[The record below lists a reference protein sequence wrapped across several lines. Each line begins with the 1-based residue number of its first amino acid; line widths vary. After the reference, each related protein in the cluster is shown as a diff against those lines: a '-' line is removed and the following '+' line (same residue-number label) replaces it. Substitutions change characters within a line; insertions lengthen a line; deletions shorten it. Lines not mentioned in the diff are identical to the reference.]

1 MNELA
6 VTMIEREA
14 EEAERRA
21 AALRKIAE
29 AARDLG
35 DEGLAHIRTLVESP
49 NGNGGNG
56 HVADEPKDSPDPAA
70 DAPRGREAVRRIVAE
85 RPGIWTLADLREEMK
100 QRGWYV
106 SAKAVEVAVTRLCD
120 LDREGRRIGKGRYLF
135 PANYG
140 EEDAVESDRSGV
152 AMITL

>member
-1 MNELA
+1 MNEFV

-21 AALRKIAE
+21 AAFRKIAE

-35 DEGLAHIRTLVESP
+35 DEGLAHIRNLVELP
-49 NGNGGNG
+49 NENGSNG
-56 HVADEPKDSPDPAA
+56 HVADEPKASPAPAA
-70 DAPRGREAVRRIVAE
+70 DMPRGREAVRRIVSK

-100 QRGWYV
+100 RLGWFT

-120 LDREGRRIGKGRYLF
+120 LDREGRRVGKGRYLF

-140 EEDAVESDRSGV
+140 EEDAIESDASGV
-152 AMITL
+152 AMIAS